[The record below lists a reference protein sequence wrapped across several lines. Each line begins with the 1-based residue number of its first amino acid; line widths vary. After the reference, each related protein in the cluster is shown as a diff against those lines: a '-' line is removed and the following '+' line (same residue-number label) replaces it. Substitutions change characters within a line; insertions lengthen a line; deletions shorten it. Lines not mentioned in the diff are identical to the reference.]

1 MTTDSPTPSPI
12 VLIHG
17 LWLTPLSWEYWVERF
32 EGKGHRVLAPAWPGL
47 DKPIEELRRNTAPY
61 ERLGI
66 TEITDHYDAIIRGL
80 DEPPIIIGHSFGG
93 LITMLL
99 LDRGLGA
106 SAVAISPAQP
116 KGVLTLPPAQA
127 RVASVALRNPANRH
141 KAQML
146 TEKQFHYGF
155 TNTLSEAESK
165 PIYDRYAVPGPGRV
179 LFQAALANFNPNA
192 ASKINFKND
201 DRAPLLIMAN
211 GKDHTVPAASARATF
226 KLQSKSKAT
235 TVLREYADRPHLT
248 AGVVGWEEIADYA
261 LDWTTHHL
269 ARRQASGRRD
279 RLTGYGSHLTRIP
292 RQGARATSTPAGIPR
307 GQSVTT
313 DLGRPTGAVEHRPL
327 HCGVAGQLVHPRRVV
342 VREPAGGIA
351 HSQVGRNAVCASS
364 ERAGRS
370 GFASWVGQR
379 RRVDSPPAPLVRS
392 SAGQPG
398 SCADS
403 LESRG
408 LRRQ

>member
-1 MTTDSPTPSPI
+1 
-12 VLIHG
+12 
-17 LWLTPLSWEYWVERF
+17 
-32 EGKGHRVLAPAWPGL
+32 
-47 DKPIEELRRNTAPY
+47 
-61 ERLGI
+61 
-66 TEITDHYDAIIRGL
+66 
-80 DEPPIIIGHSFGG
+80 
-93 LITMLL
+93 MLL

-269 ARRQASGRRD
+269 AAAKQAS
-279 RLTGYGSHLTRIP
+279 
-292 RQGARATSTPAGIPR
+292 
-307 GQSVTT
+307 
-313 DLGRPTGAVEHRPL
+313 VE
-327 HCGVAGQLVHPRRVV
+327 
-342 VREPAGGIA
+342 IA
-351 HSQVGRNAVCASS
+351 
-364 ERAGRS
+364 
-370 GFASWVGQR
+370 
-379 RRVDSPPAPLVRS
+379 
-392 SAGQPG
+392 
-398 SCADS
+398 
-403 LESRG
+403 
-408 LRRQ
+408 